1 MPLRMRLIALIG
13 LLLLVSVL
21 CGSAL
26 IAWHA
31 ANSVRIELRAA
42 LNVGANAARNAIE
55 EMSHAGDRAGAPPDQ
70 GALPNDNALRHLI
83 STFNGNRHVRAT
95 LTDARDQPVAVSELF
110 VPAQPAPGW
119 FVRWIGDEPGAVRLP
134 VPGGRFPVPGGHLP
148 VPEGGDGAI
157 ILRSDPLNEIAE
169 VWSEARDSVLV
180 LAGFAALSALLISAV
195 VGRALRPLENLS
207 DAFDRIGKG
216 DYHGQ
221 VPEQGP
227 PELQRLAGGFNL
239 MTRRLATAAA
249 QNRRLN
255 ERLLTLQA
263 EERADLARDLHDEIG
278 PLLFAV
284 DMTAAAI
291 DRLASGDRGAEI
303 AGQARSIQEA
313 IGQMQRH
320 VRMLLGRLRPAEA
333 AGLAVAIDRLAAF
346 WRDRQPG
353 ITFDIDVSVED
364 DRLGDGL
371 RSTIYRVVQEGMTN
385 AIRHGKPRRVEIA
398 VSHEDV
404 AHGDVSQGDFA
415 HGDVSHGD
423 VSHGDSSHGD
433 VSRGD
438 VSHGAVSHGAGG
450 RIRIEV
456 TDDGAGMATNGGTA
470 ADGTP
475 SRDPGQ
481 LGLVGMRE
489 RVMAMAGSL
498 TIRHGRDGKGL
509 ALIVGLPCEQPAEQP
524 E

>member
-42 LNVGANAARNAIE
+42 LDVGANAARNAIE
-55 EMSHAGDRAGAPPDQ
+55 EMSHAGARAGAPPEQ
-70 GALPNDNALRHLI
+70 GAPPNDKALRHLI

-95 LTDARDQPVAVSELF
+95 LTGARDQPIAVSELF

-134 VPGGRFPVPGGHLP
+134 VPAGRQPVPAGGNA
-148 VPEGGDGAI
+148 DGAI

-333 AGLAVAIDRLAAF
+333 AGLAVAINRLAAF

-385 AIRHGKPRRVEIA
+385 AIRHGKPRHVEIA

-404 AHGDVSQGDFA
+404 AHGDVSD
-415 HGDVSHGD
+415 
-423 VSHGDSSHGD
+423 GD
-433 VSRGD
+433 VSRGDVSHED

-481 LGLVGMRE
+481 LGLIGMRE

-509 ALIVGLPCEQPAEQP
+509 ALIVGLPCEQPVEQP